1 MQKQILSPLLDG
13 HYTLKG
19 MQATK
24 ARLPES
30 MGGKEVD
37 FRTMTLKQAKELHE
51 AGCTYLIP
59 VAPKGDKVEKNKSS
73 SKEGEQ

>member
-19 MQATK
+19 MQATRAK
-24 ARLPES
+24 LPES

-37 FRTMTLKQAKELHE
+37 FRTLTLKQAKELYD
-51 AGCTYLIP
+51 AGCTYLVP
-59 VAPKGDKVEKNKSS
+59 VATKPDRATKEKPGF
-73 SKEGEQ
+73 KEES